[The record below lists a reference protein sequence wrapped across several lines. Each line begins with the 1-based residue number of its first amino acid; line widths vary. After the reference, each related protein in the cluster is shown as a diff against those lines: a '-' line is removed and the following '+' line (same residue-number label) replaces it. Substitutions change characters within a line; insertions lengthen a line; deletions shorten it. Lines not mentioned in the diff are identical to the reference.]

1 MERLA
6 AVLTGYFIHGAAA
19 IYLAVIAIGMG
30 TECVGIDFFL
40 MLNSNAVSLQAIKKQ
55 ERSNYQQAAIK
66 GFENPELAVLR
77 QECLK

>member
-1 MERLA
+1 MFHFSLSEVEKLA

-40 MLNSNAVSLQAIKKQ
+40 MLSSNVDEAVKFVVKFQSQ
-55 ERSNYQQAAIK
+55 
-66 GFENPELAVLR
+66 FLR
-77 QECLK
+77 